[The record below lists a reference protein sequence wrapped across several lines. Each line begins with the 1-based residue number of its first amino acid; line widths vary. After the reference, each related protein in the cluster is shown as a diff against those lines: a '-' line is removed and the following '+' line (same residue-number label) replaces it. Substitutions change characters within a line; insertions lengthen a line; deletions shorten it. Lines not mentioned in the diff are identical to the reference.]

1 MDCKKPNRKATLNL
15 RDNLAK
21 LPKEKSTVLTIVII
35 YALISEF
42 WILLSDKALIKV
54 LYEILHISMENI
66 TILLMAKGTAYVI
79 ISAILLYLFIYKN
92 MLKIKDLKKDLKTS
106 EERYRSLIKL
116 LPDAVTI
123 IKDNKYIFTNDAG
136 AKLLELDKSKQ
147 IFKNPIKNLIQ
158 PNYHKLLRAQMHS
171 TNNNECMI
179 PLIEEKLIRSDGT
192 PIDVE
197 IRSCKFNY
205 DGQPS
210 ILSVIRDI
218 TERKK
223 IENVLKKALE
233 ENKSL
238 LEKMIELDK
247 VKTEF
252 FANISHE
259 FKTPLNIIFGVVQ
272 LLNSSINDNEIKITP
287 TKLNDYITLMRQNC
301 YRLLRLINNLIDVTK
316 ADAGFLDMNYKNY
329 NIIALIENISLSVAE
344 YAKNKGLSLTFDTE
358 VEEKFMACDADKIE
372 RIILNLL
379 SNSIKFTKPGGAI
392 YVNICDYED
401 SITISVKDTGIG
413 IPKDKINKIFDRFI
427 QVDSSLHRENEG
439 SGIGLSL
446 VKSLVEKHGGQV
458 SVTSTKNLGTEFLI
472 KLPVKV
478 LPGEPKKLLPN
489 DSGDN
494 LVEKIHIELSDIYS
508 IY

>member
-1 MDCKKPNRKATLNL
+1 MNDKKSNQKAILNL
-15 RDNLAK
+15 RGNLSK
-21 LPKEKSTVLTIVII
+21 LPCEKSTALMIVII

-42 WILLSDKALIKV
+42 WILLSDKVLIKV
-54 LYEILHISMENI
+54 LYEILHIPMEYI
-66 TILLMAKGTAYVI
+66 TIALIAKGTTYVV

-92 MLKIKDLKKDLKTS
+92 MLKIKNLKKDLKTS

-123 IKDNKYIFTNDAG
+123 IKNDKYIFTNDAG
-136 AKLLELDKSKQ
+136 AKLFEFDKSKQ
-147 IFKNPIKNLIQ
+147 IFKNPIKNLIR
-158 PNYHKLLRAQMHS
+158 PNYSKLLKAQINS
-171 TNNNECMI
+171 TENNQGKF
-179 PLIEEKLIRSDGT
+179 PLIEEKLIRNDGT
-192 PIDVE
+192 VIDVE

-223 IENVLKKALE
+223 IENILKKALE

-272 LLNSSINDNEIKITP
+272 LLSNSINDSEIKITP
-287 TKLNDYITLMRQNC
+287 AKLNDYTALMRQNC
-301 YRLLRLINNLIDVTK
+301 YRLLRLINNLIDITK
-316 ADAGFLDMNYKNY
+316 ADSDFLEMNYKNY
-329 NIIALIENISLSVAE
+329 NIITLIENISLSVAE
-344 YAKNKGLSLTFDTE
+344 YAKNKGLSLIFDTE

-372 RIILNLL
+372 RVILNLL
-379 SNSIKFTKPGGAI
+379 SNSIKFTKRGGTI
-392 YVNICDYED
+392 YVNIYDYED

-413 IPKDKINKIFDRFI
+413 IPKNKIDKIFDRFI

-446 VKSLVEKHGGQV
+446 VKSLVEKHGGQI
-458 SVTSTKNLGTEFLI
+458 SVTSTENLGTEFFI
-472 KLPVKV
+472 KLPVKI
-478 LPGEPKKLLPN
+478 LPGESEKLLPN
-489 DSGDN
+489 NSN
-494 LVEKIHIELSDIYS
+494 HTLVEKIQIELSDIYS